1 MSLYKAIMSAIAALF
16 LLSACQTLSTVELR
30 DQTQNELDRLAL
42 PEATN
47 RLDQIFLRQLD
58 ENLAQNEALRDLALS
73 TSLSVASSSTLSVK
87 GKSSSL
93 SKSTMTLT
101 YDITDRVSKERLTS
115 GTLTATATSGTV
127 SSYYGQEQSKKFIS
141 ERLARTLSNRLAQSL
156 RLFFLNRETP

>member
-1 MSLYKAIMSAIAALF
+1 MSLYKAIMSAMAALF

-30 DQTQNELDRLAL
+30 DQTQDELDRLAL
-42 PEATN
+42 PEATS

-58 ENLAQNEALRDLALS
+58 ENLAQDEALRDLALS

-141 ERLARTLSNRLAQSL
+141 ERLARTLSDRLAQSL

>member
-1 MSLYKAIMSAIAALF
+1 MQYDDFLYLDMKKLILF
-16 LLSACQTLSTVELR
+16 TLLISSILFG
-30 DQTQNELDRLAL
+30 QTQDELDRLAL
-42 PEATN
+42 PEATS

-127 SSYYGQEQSKKFIS
+127 SCYYG
-141 ERLARTLSNRLAQSL
+141 
-156 RLFFLNRETP
+156 

>member
-30 DQTQNELDRLAL
+30 DQTQDELDRLAL
-42 PEATN
+42 PEATS

-141 ERLARTLSNRLAQSL
+141 ARLARTLGDRLAQRL

>member
-1 MSLYKAIMSAIAALF
+1 MSLYKAIISAISALF
-16 LLSACQTLSTVELR
+16 LLSACQTLSTAELR
-30 DQTQNELDRLAL
+30 DQTQDELDRIAL
-42 PEATN
+42 PKASS
-47 RLDQIFLRQLD
+47 RLDQIFLRHLD
-58 ENLAQNEALRDLALS
+58 NNLAQNEALRDLALS

-127 SSYYGQEQSKKFIS
+127 TSYYGQEQSKKFIS
-141 ERLARTLSNRLAQSL
+141 ERLARTLGDRLAQTL
-156 RLFFLNRETP
+156 RLFFLNHKTP

>member
-30 DQTQNELDRLAL
+30 DQTQDELDRLAL
-42 PEATN
+42 PEATS

-58 ENLAQNEALRDLALS
+58 ENLAQDEALRDLALS

-141 ERLARTLSNRLAQSL
+141 ERLARTLSDRLAQSL